1 MRRRSRAGG
10 KLSKARRRK
19 TETLKRSNAPKAVA
33 VPRSSEASRKTEVAR
48 LTRELHELLE
58 QRVASSEIL
67 RIISGSPTDVQQVFD
82 TIVAS
87 AVRLCGARMG
97 AVYRFDGGL
106 VHLVAH
112 YAYSPEVLE
121 VLHRTYPG
129 PPGSDQAS
137 GRAILS
143 RAIVQIEDTFSDPNY
158 LSEAAHAGNW
168 RSILAVPMLRE
179 GLPIGVIV
187 SLAMNQARSPSPTS
201 NWSRTSPPRPSS
213 PSRTHGCSMNCVN
226 CYSSRRQRPKF

>member
-10 KLSKARRRK
+10 ELSKARRRK
-19 TETLKRSNAPKAVA
+19 TETLKRGDAPKAVA

-48 LTRELHELLE
+48 LTRELHEALE

-121 VLHRTYPG
+121 VLHRTYPR

-143 RAIVQIEDTFSDPNY
+143 RAIVQIEDTFPIPTTFRGSTCRQLAEHPRGAD
-158 LSEAAHAGNW
+158 AARGPTAW
-168 RSILAVPMLRE
+168 RDRLRSNE
-179 GLPIGVIV
+179 PGPF
-187 SLAMNQARSPSPTS
+187 PSPRS
-201 NWSRTSPPRPSS
+201 NWSRTSP
-213 PSRTHGCSMNCVN
+213 T
-226 CYSSRRQRPKF
+226 RR